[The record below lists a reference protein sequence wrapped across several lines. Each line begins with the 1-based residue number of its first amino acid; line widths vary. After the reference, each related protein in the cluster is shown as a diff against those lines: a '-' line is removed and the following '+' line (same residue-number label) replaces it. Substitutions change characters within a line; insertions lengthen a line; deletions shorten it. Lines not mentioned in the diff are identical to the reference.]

1 MTVRD
6 FWEVLTFQVSWLD
19 SNIFIVLLAIV
30 VLILGIIL
38 FFGLLTE
45 IYDEIL
51 EYTIFDREREYTDEE
66 LEKREKRAKWRVPKI
81 IGFFGVLYL
90 VWFILFG

>member
-19 SNIFIVLLAIV
+19 SNIFVVLLAIV
-30 VLILGIIL
+30 VLILGVML

-45 IYDEIL
+45 IYDEIWL
-51 EYTIFDREREYTDEE
+51 ARKKWEEKEYTDEE
-66 LEKREKRAKWRVPKI
+66 LEKREKRALWAIPKI
-81 IGFFGVLYL
+81 IGFLGVLYL